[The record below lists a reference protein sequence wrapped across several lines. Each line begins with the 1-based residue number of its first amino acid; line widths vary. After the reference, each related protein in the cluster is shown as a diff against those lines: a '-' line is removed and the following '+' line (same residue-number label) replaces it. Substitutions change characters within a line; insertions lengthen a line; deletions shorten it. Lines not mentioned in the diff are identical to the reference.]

1 LEAGGFGDAEGF
13 GEVRGVGGF
22 DVEVGGA
29 SDAEAGVGGEGFV
42 AKDGEGRNCFEG
54 PLDAIH
60 WFNYKDMAGK
70 NAFRGF
76 PAAGM
81 EFLREL
87 KENND
92 REWFTPRKE
101 VYQTQVLA
109 PMVELVGLLHGE
121 MLRFA
126 PDYVG
131 EPKKCV
137 FRIYRDTRFAKDKTP
152 YKTHVAAAM
161 WKNGGEKG
169 RRAGFYFS
177 VSPEEVEVG
186 GGLYGPDPAV
196 LLKVR
201 QYVAEHHKAF
211 RKTFSGELYGE
222 SAARAPKG
230 FDPEH
235 PAIDLI
241 KHKHFAVI
249 ETLPPE
255 LATTPKLFPE
265 LVKRLKAITP
275 LLDFVNRAL

>member
-1 LEAGGFGDAEGF
+1 
-13 GEVRGVGGF
+13 
-22 DVEVGGA
+22 
-29 SDAEAGVGGEGFV
+29 
-42 AKDGEGRNCFEG
+42 
-54 PLDAIH
+54 
-60 WFNYKDMAGK
+60 MAGK
-70 NAFRGF
+70 NTFRGF
-76 PAAGM
+76 PAEGM

-109 PMVELVGLLHGE
+109 PMVELVALLHGE

-161 WKNGGEKG
+161 WKNGGEKSQ
-169 RRAGFYFS
+169 RAGFYFS

-186 GGLYGPDPAV
+186 GGLYGPEPAV
-196 LLKVR
+196 LLRVR
-201 QYVAEHHKAF
+201 QYVAEHHQAF
-211 RKTFSGELYGE
+211 RKTFTGELYGE

-230 FDPEH
+230 FEAGH
-235 PAIDLI
+235 PAMDLI
-241 KHKHFAVI
+241 RHKHFAVI
-249 ETLPPE
+249 DTLAPG
-255 LATTPKLFPE
+255 LATTSKLFPE
-265 LVKRLKAITP
+265 LVKRFEAITP
-275 LLDFVNRAL
+275 LVDFVNRAL